1 MRAVGE
7 PAGRLPVLVLSGP
20 TGSGK
25 TDWAIAL
32 ARAAPVEIVS
42 VDSALVYRGLD
53 IGTAKPPARLRA
65 LIPHHLVDICEPTES
80 YSAGRFVADAL
91 AAIEKN
97 FSTNKIRPATDKDVP
112 CQGKTG
118 HEIDFAVGPEGHQ
131 LIIHRVI
138 VPDGTGIDTVTYAR
152 ADGTVFDPDV
162 KKSEDAYCAESGS

>member
-1 MRAVGE
+1 MRKVSLLCSLFLLATGLSAAANPGFPS
-7 PAGRLPVLVLSGP
+7 PAGWSHNAPPATTDP
-20 TGSGK
+20 TRVVEQ
-25 TDWAIAL
+25 WHIAGDV
-32 ARAAPVEIVS
+32 AS
-42 VDSALVYRGLD
+42 VTFIKDT
-53 IGTAKPPARLRA
+53 GTA
-65 LIPHHLVDICEPTES
+65 
-80 YSAGRFVADAL
+80 YSDAL